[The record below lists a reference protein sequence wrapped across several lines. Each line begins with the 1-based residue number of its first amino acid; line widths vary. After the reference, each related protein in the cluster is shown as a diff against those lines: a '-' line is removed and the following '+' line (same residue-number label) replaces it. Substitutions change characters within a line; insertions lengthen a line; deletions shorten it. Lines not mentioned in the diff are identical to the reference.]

1 MMSANM
7 MYNLSFVQG
16 EFQDKVLV
24 RVSEATGLSVTTLS
38 RVRKWEGNFRYTTI
52 KTLSDYFMNSE

>member
-38 RVRKWEGNFRYTTI
+38 WVRKW
-52 KTLSDYFMNSE
+52 